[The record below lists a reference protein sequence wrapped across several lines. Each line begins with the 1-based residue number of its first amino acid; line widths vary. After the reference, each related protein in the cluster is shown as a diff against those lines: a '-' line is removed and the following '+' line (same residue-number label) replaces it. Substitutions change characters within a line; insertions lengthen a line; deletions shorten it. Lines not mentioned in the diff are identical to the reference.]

1 MRKAVALIVAFWLF
15 AMADAAMAQQF
26 GPFGSAMSGPS
37 SSGTASSFFS
47 RTMSRP
53 DVVSPMSF
61 RPAVPAPLNFNILNM
76 MPTLP
81 SLADTLSLRNVFGSK
96 PQMGYVLPK
105 QATPPPK
112 KSPPPKK

>member
-1 MRKAVALIVAFWLF
+1 MRKLVALIF
-15 AMADAAMAQQF
+15 ALLVFALADSATAQQF
-26 GPFGSAMSGPS
+26 GPFGKAMSGPS
-37 SSGTASSFFS
+37 SSGNASSFFS
-47 RTMSRP
+47 RTMTRP
-53 DVVSPMSF
+53 DVASPMAF
-61 RPAVPAPLNFNILNM
+61 RPTVPTPLNFNMLSM

-96 PQMGYVLPK
+96 PQMGYILPK